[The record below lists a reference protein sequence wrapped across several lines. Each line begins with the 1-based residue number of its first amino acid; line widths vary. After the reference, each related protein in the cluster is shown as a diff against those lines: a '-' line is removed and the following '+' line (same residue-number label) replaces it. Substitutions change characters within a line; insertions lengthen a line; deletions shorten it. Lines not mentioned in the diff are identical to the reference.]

1 MKLYTVGGAVRD
13 SLLGITP
20 KDFDYLVVGAT
31 PDEMIANGFTQVG
44 ADFPVFLRNGVEYA
58 LARKDRK
65 IGPGYNGFET
75 VFDTSV
81 TVEEDLSRRDLTIN
95 SIAYDAEDDT
105 YIDPFNGIVD
115 IDNKILRHTSSAFSE
130 DPLRVLRVARFAARY
145 SDFTIHPSTLI
156 LLQEVVLSEELL
168 HISKERVWVEFEKA
182 FSDNNPGIFIKVLF
196 ECGAL
201 NQLFPDIGIDLST
214 ARSIA
219 QFVNDMSA
227 AHTVAERFAVMVWYL
242 SSDTINSICDA
253 NRVPNDV
260 RRFCLSY
267 SMFVKKLFLYQAC
280 HTNDRAWMITALL
293 QDMMQFGAVVRC
305 IELLK
310 RQETAYIKVN
320 EYLQDVELALE
331 IFTSITF
338 ASLPLLLQQKLK
350 GASVGAAITT
360 MRSAAIQIALENN
373 VTL

>member
-1 MKLYTVGGAVRD
+1 
-13 SLLGITP
+13 
-20 KDFDYLVVGAT
+20 
-31 PDEMIANGFTQVG
+31 
-44 ADFPVFLRNGVEYA
+44 
-58 LARKDRK
+58 
-65 IGPGYNGFET
+65 
-75 VFDTSV
+75 
-81 TVEEDLSRRDLTIN
+81 
-95 SIAYDAEDDT
+95 
-105 YIDPFNGIVD
+105 
-115 IDNKILRHTSSAFSE
+115 
-130 DPLRVLRVARFAARY
+130 
-145 SDFTIHPSTLI
+145 
-156 LLQEVVLSEELL
+156 
-168 HISKERVWVEFEKA
+168 
-182 FSDNNPGIFIKVLF
+182 
-196 ECGAL
+196 
-201 NQLFPDIGIDLST
+201 
-214 ARSIA
+214 
-219 QFVNDMSA
+219 MSA